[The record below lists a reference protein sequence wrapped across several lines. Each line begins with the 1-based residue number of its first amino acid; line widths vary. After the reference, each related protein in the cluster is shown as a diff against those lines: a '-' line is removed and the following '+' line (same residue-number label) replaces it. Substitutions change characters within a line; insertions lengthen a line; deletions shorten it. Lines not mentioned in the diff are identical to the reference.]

1 MYIEINS
8 ATILLKTVD
17 LFVIMLAVCGRPL
30 SGYIDRN
37 LSICHYTTHN
47 VSSIVVDVN
56 SIVADA

>member
-47 VSSIVVDVN
+47 VN